1 MELFVVVVV
10 VADFDMEIVDY
21 YYVYFVEDDLNLFVG
36 YCWRKN
42 YYDCFYVS

>member
-1 MELFVVVVV
+1 MELFVVVDF
-10 VADFDMEIVDY
+10 ADFDIEIVDY
-21 YYVYFVEDDLNLFVG
+21 YDEYFVDVDLNLFVG